1 MNLLEEI
8 LMSNALMVIN
18 PYKWEGMWVFDDDK
32 VDLIRE
38 PFVFGADKIIDK
50 ALALKGI
57 KHPEKG
63 FRLIFSAGPFP
74 EFDLQFEW
82 VRQGDGGNYYKSDE
96 FQMEGWL
103 CPALLKYFDDPP
115 QEIYAKFENKGS

>member
-8 LMSNALMVIN
+8 KMSNALMVIN

-32 VDLIRE
+32 VDLTRE
-38 PFVFGADKIIDK
+38 PFVFGADKIIEK
-50 ALALKGI
+50 ALIMKGV
-57 KHPEKG
+57 KQPEKG

-74 EFDLQFEW
+74 EFDLKFEW

-115 QEIYAKFENKGS
+115 QEIYAKFENKAS

>member
-1 MNLLEEI
+1 
-8 LMSNALMVIN
+8 MSNALMVIN

-32 VDLIRE
+32 VDLTRE
-38 PFVFGADKIIDK
+38 PFVFGADKIIEK
-50 ALALKGI
+50 ALIMKGV
-57 KHPEKG
+57 KQPEKG

-74 EFDLQFEW
+74 EFDLKFEW

-115 QEIYAKFENKGS
+115 QEIYAKFENKAS